1 VVAPPP
7 PAATASP
14 APPPSPEPPAGDGGA
29 SAPPRKPPPPA
40 PSAEDRPATVG
51 DVRSLRRWL
60 LVTAVWAVA
69 ATAIAVLAYLS
80 ANDDDEAQIADAG
93 ARASAVQRR
102 VNQQVRELDQ
112 RLANLP
118 QSTEVEGLDARL
130 KRIEKVFSRQD
141 RQLVSVGSQL
151 KQIDTRLNA
160 LEDAAPADGQDTTT
174 TP

>member
-1 VVAPPP
+1 V
-7 PAATASP
+7 PAATP
-14 APPPSPEPPAGDGGA
+14 TPPRSPEPPAGDGSGA
-29 SAPPRKPPPPA
+29 AAPPKEPPPPA
-40 PSAEDRPATVG
+40 ASDTEARPATIG
-51 DVRSLRRWL
+51 HVRSLRRWL
-60 LVTAVWAVA
+60 IVTAVWAVA

-102 VNQQVRELDQ
+102 VNQQVREFDQ

-118 QSTEVEGLDARL
+118 QSTEVEGLDKRL

-141 RQLVSVGSQL
+141 RQLVSVGTQL
-151 KQIDTRLNA
+151 KEIDARLNA
-160 LEDAAPADGQDTTT
+160 LEDEAPVDGQNTTT